1 MEGSVAL
8 VTGGSRGI
16 GKAIS
21 LRLAK
26 AKARLLINFFQNRT
40 EAEKTAEDIISLGA
54 EVRLF
59 QADLKDETQIRAMFG
74 EVDTHYGRLDVLVH
88 SAASGVLRSI
98 VDLTAKQWDWVM
110 NTNVRSFLLC
120 AREAAS
126 RMHEGGR
133 IIALSS
139 IGSNRVIPEYG
150 IIGISKAAV
159 ESLTRY
165 LAVEL
170 APKGISVNAI
180 SAGAVPTDVWNLVPD
195 RQEIL
200 ERVRQRTPCGRL
212 LTAEEIAEFVYFLS
226 GPHAR
231 MIQGQVIVLDGG
243 YTLPA

>member
-40 EAEKTAEDIISLGA
+40 EAEKTAEDIVSLGA

-74 EVDTHYGRLDVLVH
+74 EGDTHYGRLDVLVH

-195 RQEIL
+195 GQEIL

>member
-40 EAEKTAEDIISLGA
+40 EAEKTAEDIVSLGA